1 MRHGMTRA
9 GAVLALAAGVLLA
22 CTSSA
27 DQPAAPE
34 APAAPGGSVEREASE
49 SEEMIAVNGRVVVT
63 GSDPLVILVI
73 VTDANEQY
81 ELVGERAD
89 PLWDLQQRQVTV
101 RGRVVRQASGPG
113 FPAQLQ
119 VDSYT
124 LARDP
129 G

>member
-1 MRHGMTRA
+1 MTRA

-27 DQPAAPE
+27 DQPSTPAAEAAEAAPKGPVE
-34 APAAPGGSVEREASE
+34 PGTPEPD
-49 SEEMIAVNGRVVVT
+49 EMISITGRVVVT

-81 ELVGERAD
+81 ELVGEQAD
-89 PLWDLQQRQVTV
+89 PLWDLQQLQVTV
-101 RGRVVRQASGPG
+101 RGRVVQEASGPG
-113 FPAQLQ
+113 FPAQLH
-119 VDSYT
+119 VDSFT
-124 LARDP
+124 VARDP

>member
-1 MRHGMTRA
+1 MTRA

-27 DQPAAPE
+27 DQPSTPAAEAAEAAPKGPAEPAAPE
-34 APAAPGGSVEREASE
+34 PD
-49 SEEMIAVNGRVVVT
+49 EMISITGRVVVT

-81 ELVGERAD
+81 ELVGEQAD
-89 PLWDLQQRQVTV
+89 PLWDLQQLQVTV
-101 RGRVVRQASGPG
+101 RGRVVQEASGPG
-113 FPAQLQ
+113 FPAQLE
-119 VDSYT
+119 VYSYT
-124 LARDP
+124 LARAP